1 MNLNFEY
8 HAVKA
13 SNRLE
18 IFAAEKLERLLN
30 KFDFVVRADVF
41 LKSENTSQPD
51 TGKICGIRLSTP
63 GPRLFAESSSGT
75 FEASIVESIT
85 ELERQ
90 LHRRK
95 AKMKTY

>member
-1 MNLNFEY
+1 MNINFEY

-18 IFAAEKLERLLN
+18 ILAAEKLNKLLN

-41 LKSENTSQPD
+41 FKTENTSQPD
-51 TGKICGIRLSTP
+51 TGMICGIRLSTP
-63 GPRLFAESSSGT
+63 GPRLFAESSNGT
-75 FEASIVESIT
+75 FEVSIAETIA

-90 LHRRK
+90 LDRRK